1 MPARLRP
8 VETMDDDRRLLVRFE
23 ADLEDG
29 LRLVH
34 IDDSPLPKGPIK
46 WRAAMHANESKI
58 SDSYGAQRFCRFIA
72 PFNVFGFVSTPKKVG
87 SSAK

>member
-34 IDDSPLPKGPIK
+34 IDDSPLPKGSVK
-46 WRAAMHANESKI
+46 WRVAMHANESKI
-58 SDSYGAQRFCRFIA
+58 SDSYGAQRFLSIYRSYY
-72 PFNVFGFVSTPKKVG
+72 GFFVLFPPVEEGRK
-87 SSAK
+87 